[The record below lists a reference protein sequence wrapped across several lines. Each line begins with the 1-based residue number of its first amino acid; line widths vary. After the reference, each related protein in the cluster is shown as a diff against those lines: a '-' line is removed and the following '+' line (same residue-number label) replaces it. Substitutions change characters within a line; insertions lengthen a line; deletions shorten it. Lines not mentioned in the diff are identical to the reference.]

1 MSFNDFNAF
10 HSEERK
16 GKTSFT
22 LCRQGASDLSESAS
36 PSGRLSPRT
45 CQVIHIWVA
54 RNESKYEL
62 TATFIELNMRVVSLL
77 VVNFNNLQDEPV
89 KGI

>member
-1 MSFNDFNAF
+1 MMRGRLDTVD
-10 HSEERK
+10 K
-16 GKTSFT
+16 YM
-22 LCRQGASDLSESAS
+22 LGAVLFAIFSRSRWSDL
-36 PSGRLSPRT
+36 
-45 CQVIHIWVA
+45 QYIHRFWVA

-62 TATFIELNMRVVSLL
+62 TATFIELNMCVVSLL

>member
-22 LCRQGASDLSESAS
+22 RQGASDLSESAS